1 MATIHLYLDKRSV
14 KRGEEA
20 PLKIGINKKGSSAYI
35 SLKIKIYPTQWD
47 AEKERIKD
55 HPNKKALQS
64 YIDTQR
70 NKVSN
75 IIMDL
80 TKDGKLT
87 KLTATQI
94 KNKVQE
100 ILDPTIAVSNS
111 FYNRFISYANSRSA
125 RRTKEIP

>member
-1 MATIHLYLDKRSV
+1 
-14 KRGEEA
+14 
-20 PLKIGINKKGSSAYI
+20 
-35 SLKIKIYPTQWD
+35 
-47 AEKERIKD
+47 
-55 HPNKKALQS
+55 
-64 YIDTQR
+64 
-70 NKVSN
+70 
-75 IIMDL
+75 MDL

-125 RRTKEIP
+125 RRTKEIYLVTAKKMYVTSISSMRTLLEEKVKTCKPVFCYILKCS